1 MKHITWVL
9 LLLAASL
16 LTACE
21 KEVSGPP
28 YADTLKSYYL
38 ESTRLGSETLD
49 SINNFVAS
57 LLFPLM
63 ANAYDVEIDGIYYN
77 LVPKAKTILERSL
90 NYKQIKNNLLFSKIL
105 FVFPPQIQNICITL
119 HSNLSK

>member
-1 MKHITWVL
+1 MKSMKHITWVL

-49 SINNFVAS
+49 SINNFVLKVNTLSAAWPEVKDEPEF
-57 LLFPLM
+57 LGI
-63 ANAYDVEIDGIYYN
+63 VENVNMYRFQIKITINGEWDGI
-77 LVPKAKTILERSL
+77 IE
-90 NYKQIKNNLLFSKIL
+90 IKK
-105 FVFPPQIQNICITL
+105 
-119 HSNLSK
+119 